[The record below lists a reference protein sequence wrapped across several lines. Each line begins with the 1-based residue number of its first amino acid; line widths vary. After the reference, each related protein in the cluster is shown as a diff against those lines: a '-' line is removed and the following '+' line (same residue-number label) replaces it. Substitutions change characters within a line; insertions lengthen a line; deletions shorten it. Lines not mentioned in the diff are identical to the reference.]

1 MTCLL
6 LAAALEIINCLKQ
19 LRAILFYVCSPYLAL
34 VSAQQCFLKTSVD
47 CGPMPVNSSF
57 TGCGAV
63 ISSY

>member
-34 VSAQQCFLKTSVD
+34 VSAQQCFLKKYFSRLWPYA
-47 CGPMPVNSSF
+47 CKQ
-57 TGCGAV
+57 
-63 ISSY
+63 